1 MIKRNLIIGSRL
13 DEKEYNKKEKKEIL
27 VGYVKDQVENW
38 WNWIKFL

>member
-27 VGYVKDQVENW
+27 VRYVKDQVEN
-38 WNWIKFL
+38 